1 MALYEFSCTKCKYVF
16 EVNLKV
22 DDRDTP
28 QTCPKCGTT
37 ECKRS
42 FGSPVTTQFSGVFS
56 STQARGKNKTPEKK
70 VIHLSNLNK
79 PR

>member
-1 MALYEFSCTKCKYVF
+1 MAIYEFSCPKCNHVL
-16 EVNLKV
+16 EINLKV

-28 QTCPKCGTT
+28 QTCPECKTT
-37 ECKRS
+37 GCKRS
-42 FGSPVTTQFSGVFS
+42 YSSSVTTRFPGDARPNRSG
-56 STQARGKNKTPEKK
+56 TKYKTPEKK